1 VRNVHA
7 VHCTTVGSVMHYN
20 AKCAICKPRQASALR
35 TPLWRALQVAGGR
48 VQCSVLPRRPYSLL
62 GRVLV
67 RFAVAVRADMHAF
80 IEARMNSSV
89 TLLFT
94 CEEEKKTDY

>member
-1 VRNVHA
+1 
-7 VHCTTVGSVMHYN
+7 
-20 AKCAICKPRQASALR
+20 
-35 TPLWRALQVAGGR
+35 
-48 VQCSVLPRRPYSLL
+48 VLPRRPYSLL